1 MKFLD
6 EVKVFIASG
15 QGGDGCVAFRRE
27 KFVPFGGPD
36 GGDGGRG
43 GHIIFEAVENLNTLI
58 DFRYHQ
64 HFKAGRGGHGMGKK
78 RTGKSA
84 NDTVIKVPVG
94 TEIMDDET
102 GEVLADMTEPGQI
115 YRALKGGDGGQGN
128 TRFASATN
136 QAPRKFTHGH
146 PGEERWLRLKLK
158 LIADIGLLGLPN
170 AGKSTFLSC
179 VSNARPKVADYPFT
193 TTHPQLGM
201 VRHKSVDFVVADL
214 PGLIEGAAEGVGM
227 GHKFLKH
234 LSRCAGVLH
243 LIDGLSEDPVTDYK
257 TIRHEVAQYDEGM
270 LELPYLLVI
279 TKIDA
284 MDADTVSEVRQ
295 KLRKETG
302 HKDIMLLSA
311 PTQDGLD
318 KVLDKLA
325 QMVADRRRQLEE
337 DTEEDSSFIVSQG

>member
-6 EVKVFIASG
+6 EVKVFLASG

-27 KFVPFGGPD
+27 KFIPFGGPD

-43 GHIIFEAVENLNTLI
+43 GHIIFEAAENLNTLI

-64 HFKAGRGGHGMGKK
+64 HFKAARGGHGMGKN

-84 NDTVIKVPVG
+84 EDTVIKIPVG
-94 TEIMDDET
+94 TEIIDDET
-102 GEVLADMTEPGQI
+102 GEILADMTEAGQR
-115 YRALKGGDGGQGN
+115 YMALKGGDGGQGN
-128 TRFASATN
+128 ARFATSTN

-146 PGEERWLRLKLK
+146 PGEERWVRLKLK

-170 AGKSTFLSC
+170 AGKSTFLAN
-179 VSNARPKVADYPFT
+179 VSNARPKIADYPFT

-201 VRHKSVDFVVADL
+201 VRHKGVDFVVADL

-234 LSRCAGVLH
+234 LSRCAGILH
-243 LIDGLSEDPVTDYK
+243 LVDGNSDDPAKDYD
-257 TIRHEVAQYDEGM
+257 TIRAEVAEYDHG
-270 LELPYLLVI
+270 LLDLPSLLCV

-284 MDADTVSEVRQ
+284 IDPEKVTEVQKILKKVSG
-295 KLRKETG
+295 K
-302 HKDIMLLSA
+302 KDVMLLSA
-311 PTQDGLD
+311 PTHDGLD

-325 QMVADRRRQLEE
+325 KMVDDRRRKAEADHVE
-337 DTEEDSSFIVSQG
+337 DAPFTVRNG